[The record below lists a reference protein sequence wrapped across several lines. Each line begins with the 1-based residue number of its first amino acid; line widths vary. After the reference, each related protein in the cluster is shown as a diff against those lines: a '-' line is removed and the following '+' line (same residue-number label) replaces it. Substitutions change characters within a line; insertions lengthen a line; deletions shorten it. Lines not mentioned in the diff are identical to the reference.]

1 MSNEE
6 KNFSKNSINWY
17 PGHMV
22 KAKREIKEKIDL
34 IDIVYEVIDARMPI
48 SSRIPL
54 DDLIENKKRIVVV
67 TKYDLCDKAKTDKYL
82 DEIKKEYPVLVYDLK
97 NTNQK
102 DINNL
107 INLTN
112 DSLKEINETRRK
124 KGLKPRIFRAL
135 VVGAPNVGKST
146 LINRIRGKNVL
157 ETGNRA
163 GVTKGLSWIRIGN
176 TIELMDTPGILYPKI
191 TSPEVGLNL
200 ASFASINEDILNK
213 EEIATYILEVLFKNY
228 PDILNRRYNL
238 KERTEFSKIEILE
251 EIAKN
256 TNSYLKESEI
266 DYNRVYTIKA
276 GYKDTSTSMS
286 TGVSRQL
293 QSTVSYELS
302 LKNKNTT
309 YLQIGENIS
318 ENLYDGS
325 LVILKENGKAISE
338 NLENYLTIKIQNSSM
353 DIVDTI
359 SSDAPE
365 TYTITYTIEYKGYIN
380 SISNKIVI
388 RE

>member
-1 MSNEE
+1 MSL
-6 KNFSKNSINWY
+6 NWY
-17 PGHMV
+17 PGHMA
-22 KAKREIKEKIDL
+22 KTKREIKEKIDL

-67 TKYDLCDKAKTDKYL
+67 TKYDLCDKSKTDKYL
-82 DEIKKEYPVLVYDLK
+82 KEIKKEYPVLVYDLK

-238 KERTEFSKIEILE
+238 QERAEFSKIEILE

-256 TNSYLKESEI
+256 TNSYQKGLEI
-266 DYNRVYTIKA
+266 DYDRVYTIIIN
-276 GYKDTSTSMS
+276 D
-286 TGVSRQL
+286 
-293 QSTVSYELS
+293 
-302 LKNKNTT
+302 
-309 YLQIGENIS
+309 
-318 ENLYDGS
+318 
-325 LVILKENGKAISE
+325 LKEGRIRN
-338 NLENYLTIKIQNSSM
+338 
-353 DIVDTI
+353 
-359 SSDAPE
+359 
-365 TYTITYTIEYKGYIN
+365 ITFD
-380 SISNKIVI
+380 
-388 RE
+388 

>member
-1 MSNEE
+1 MSNFDNVNGYDN
-6 KNFSKNSINWY
+6 KKTINWY
-17 PGHMV
+17 PGHMA
-22 KAKREIKEKIDL
+22 KAKREIKEKLDL
-34 IDIVYEVIDARMPI
+34 IDIVYEVIDARLPI

-67 TKYDLCDKAKTDKYL
+67 TKYDLCDKLKTDKYL
-82 DEIKKEYPVLVYDLK
+82 NEIKKEYPVLVYDLK

-107 INLTN
+107 ISLTN

-124 KGLKPRIFRAL
+124 KGLKPRVFRAL

-146 LINRIRGKNVL
+146 LINRIRGKNIV

-213 EEIATYILEVLFKNY
+213 EEIATYILEILFKNY

-238 KERTEFSKIEILE
+238 KNRSEFSKIEILE

-256 TNSYLKESEI
+256 TNSYQKGLEF
-266 DYNRVYTIKA
+266 DYDRVYTIIIN
-276 GYKDTSTSMS
+276 D
-286 TGVSRQL
+286 
-293 QSTVSYELS
+293 
-302 LKNKNTT
+302 
-309 YLQIGENIS
+309 
-318 ENLYDGS
+318 
-325 LVILKENGKAISE
+325 LKEGR
-338 NLENYLTIKIQNSSM
+338 IKN
-353 DIVDTI
+353 
-359 SSDAPE
+359 
-365 TYTITYTIEYKGYIN
+365 ITFD
-380 SISNKIVI
+380 
-388 RE
+388 

>member
-1 MSNEE
+1 MDMYQKRKIRAEKKNNNQEE
-6 KNFSKNSINWY
+6 KLPKVVLNWY
-17 PGHMV
+17 PGHMA
-22 KAKREIKEKIDL
+22 KAKREIKEKMDL
-34 IDIVYEVIDARMPI
+34 IDIVYEVIDARIPI

-67 TKYDLCDKAKTDKYL
+67 TKYDLCDKLKTDKYL
-82 DEIKKEYPVLVYDLK
+82 DEIKTEYPVLVYDLK

-112 DSLKEINETRRK
+112 DALKEINETRRK

-256 TNSYLKESEI
+256 TNSYQKGLEF
-266 DYNRVYTIKA
+266 DYDRVYTIIIN
-276 GYKDTSTSMS
+276 D
-286 TGVSRQL
+286 
-293 QSTVSYELS
+293 
-302 LKNKNTT
+302 
-309 YLQIGENIS
+309 
-318 ENLYDGS
+318 
-325 LVILKENGKAISE
+325 LKEGR
-338 NLENYLTIKIQNSSM
+338 IKN
-353 DIVDTI
+353 
-359 SSDAPE
+359 
-365 TYTITYTIEYKGYIN
+365 ITFD
-380 SISNKIVI
+380 
-388 RE
+388 

>member
-191 TSPEVGLNL
+191 TSPEVGFNL

-266 DYNRVYTIKA
+266 DYNRVYTIIMN
-276 GYKDTSTSMS
+276 D
-286 TGVSRQL
+286 
-293 QSTVSYELS
+293 
-302 LKNKNTT
+302 
-309 YLQIGENIS
+309 
-318 ENLYDGS
+318 
-325 LVILKENGKAISE
+325 LKEGRIN
-338 NLENYLTIKIQNSSM
+338 N
-353 DIVDTI
+353 
-359 SSDAPE
+359 
-365 TYTITYTIEYKGYIN
+365 ITLD
-380 SISNKIVI
+380 
-388 RE
+388 

>member
-1 MSNEE
+1 MDMYQKRKIRAEKKNNNQEE
-6 KNFSKNSINWY
+6 KLTKVVLNWY

-124 KGLKPRIFRAL
+124 KGLKPRIFRSL

-266 DYNRVYTIKA
+266 DYNRVYTIIMN
-276 GYKDTSTSMS
+276 D
-286 TGVSRQL
+286 
-293 QSTVSYELS
+293 
-302 LKNKNTT
+302 
-309 YLQIGENIS
+309 
-318 ENLYDGS
+318 
-325 LVILKENGKAISE
+325 LKEGRIN
-338 NLENYLTIKIQNSSM
+338 N
-353 DIVDTI
+353 
-359 SSDAPE
+359 
-365 TYTITYTIEYKGYIN
+365 ITLD
-380 SISNKIVI
+380 
-388 RE
+388 

>member
-1 MSNEE
+1 MYQKRKIRAE
-6 KNFSKNSINWY
+6 KKNDDNQKSFSKVSISWY

-67 TKYDLCDKAKTDKYL
+67 TKYDLCDKSKTDKYL
-82 DEIKKEYPVLVYDLK
+82 NEIKKEYPVLVYDLK

-191 TSPEVGLNL
+191 TSLEIGLNL

-256 TNSYLKESEI
+256 TNSYQKGLEF
-266 DYNRVYTIKA
+266 DYDRVYTIIIN
-276 GYKDTSTSMS
+276 D
-286 TGVSRQL
+286 
-293 QSTVSYELS
+293 
-302 LKNKNTT
+302 
-309 YLQIGENIS
+309 
-318 ENLYDGS
+318 
-325 LVILKENGKAISE
+325 LKEGRIRN
-338 NLENYLTIKIQNSSM
+338 
-353 DIVDTI
+353 
-359 SSDAPE
+359 
-365 TYTITYTIEYKGYIN
+365 ITFD
-380 SISNKIVI
+380 
-388 RE
+388 

>member
-1 MSNEE
+1 MYQKRKIRAE
-6 KNFSKNSINWY
+6 KKNDDNQKSFSKVSISWY

-191 TSPEVGLNL
+191 TSLEIGLNL

-256 TNSYLKESEI
+256 TNSYQKGLEF
-266 DYNRVYTIKA
+266 DYDRVYTIIIN
-276 GYKDTSTSMS
+276 D
-286 TGVSRQL
+286 
-293 QSTVSYELS
+293 
-302 LKNKNTT
+302 
-309 YLQIGENIS
+309 
-318 ENLYDGS
+318 
-325 LVILKENGKAISE
+325 LKEGRIRN
-338 NLENYLTIKIQNSSM
+338 
-353 DIVDTI
+353 
-359 SSDAPE
+359 
-365 TYTITYTIEYKGYIN
+365 ITFD
-380 SISNKIVI
+380 
-388 RE
+388 

>member
-1 MSNEE
+1 MSKDNNREVFP
-6 KNFSKNSINWY
+6 KTIINWY

-54 DDLIENKKRIVVV
+54 DDLIENKKRIVIV

-266 DYNRVYTIKA
+266 DYNRVYTIIMN
-276 GYKDTSTSMS
+276 D
-286 TGVSRQL
+286 
-293 QSTVSYELS
+293 
-302 LKNKNTT
+302 
-309 YLQIGENIS
+309 
-318 ENLYDGS
+318 
-325 LVILKENGKAISE
+325 LKEGRIN
-338 NLENYLTIKIQNSSM
+338 N
-353 DIVDTI
+353 
-359 SSDAPE
+359 
-365 TYTITYTIEYKGYIN
+365 ITLD
-380 SISNKIVI
+380 
-388 RE
+388 

>member
-67 TKYDLCDKAKTDKYL
+67 TKYDLCDKLKTDKYL

-107 INLTN
+107 ISLTN

-213 EEIATYILEVLFKNY
+213 EEIATYILEILFKNY

-256 TNSYLKESEI
+256 TNSYQKGLEI
-266 DYNRVYTIKA
+266 DYDRVYIIIIN
-276 GYKDTSTSMS
+276 D
-286 TGVSRQL
+286 
-293 QSTVSYELS
+293 
-302 LKNKNTT
+302 
-309 YLQIGENIS
+309 
-318 ENLYDGS
+318 
-325 LVILKENGKAISE
+325 LKEGR
-338 NLENYLTIKIQNSSM
+338 IKN
-353 DIVDTI
+353 
-359 SSDAPE
+359 
-365 TYTITYTIEYKGYIN
+365 ITFD
-380 SISNKIVI
+380 
-388 RE
+388 

>member
-1 MSNEE
+1 MSKDNNREVFP
-6 KNFSKNSINWY
+6 KTIINWY

-266 DYNRVYTIKA
+266 DYNRVYTIIMN
-276 GYKDTSTSMS
+276 D
-286 TGVSRQL
+286 
-293 QSTVSYELS
+293 
-302 LKNKNTT
+302 
-309 YLQIGENIS
+309 
-318 ENLYDGS
+318 
-325 LVILKENGKAISE
+325 LKEGRIN
-338 NLENYLTIKIQNSSM
+338 N
-353 DIVDTI
+353 
-359 SSDAPE
+359 
-365 TYTITYTIEYKGYIN
+365 ITLD
-380 SISNKIVI
+380 
-388 RE
+388 

>member
-6 KNFSKNSINWY
+6 TSFSKTSINWY

-266 DYNRVYTIKA
+266 DYNRVYTIIMN
-276 GYKDTSTSMS
+276 D
-286 TGVSRQL
+286 
-293 QSTVSYELS
+293 
-302 LKNKNTT
+302 
-309 YLQIGENIS
+309 
-318 ENLYDGS
+318 
-325 LVILKENGKAISE
+325 LKEGRIN
-338 NLENYLTIKIQNSSM
+338 N
-353 DIVDTI
+353 
-359 SSDAPE
+359 
-365 TYTITYTIEYKGYIN
+365 ITLD
-380 SISNKIVI
+380 
-388 RE
+388 

>member
-1 MSNEE
+1 MYQKRKRREQK
-6 KNFSKNSINWY
+6 KNDDNQKSFSKVSISWY

-67 TKYDLCDKAKTDKYL
+67 AKYDLCDKLKTDKYL

-97 NTNQK
+97 NTKQK

-256 TNSYLKESEI
+256 TNSYQKGLEI
-266 DYNRVYTIKA
+266 DYDRVYTIIIN
-276 GYKDTSTSMS
+276 D
-286 TGVSRQL
+286 
-293 QSTVSYELS
+293 
-302 LKNKNTT
+302 
-309 YLQIGENIS
+309 
-318 ENLYDGS
+318 
-325 LVILKENGKAISE
+325 LKEGR
-338 NLENYLTIKIQNSSM
+338 IKN
-353 DIVDTI
+353 
-359 SSDAPE
+359 
-365 TYTITYTIEYKGYIN
+365 ITFD
-380 SISNKIVI
+380 
-388 RE
+388 

>member
-6 KNFSKNSINWY
+6 KNFSKTSINWY

-191 TSPEVGLNL
+191 TSLEIGLNL

-213 EEIATYILEVLFKNY
+213 EEIATYILEILFKNY

-266 DYNRVYTIKA
+266 DYNRVYTIIMN
-276 GYKDTSTSMS
+276 D
-286 TGVSRQL
+286 
-293 QSTVSYELS
+293 
-302 LKNKNTT
+302 
-309 YLQIGENIS
+309 
-318 ENLYDGS
+318 
-325 LVILKENGKAISE
+325 LKEGRIN
-338 NLENYLTIKIQNSSM
+338 N
-353 DIVDTI
+353 
-359 SSDAPE
+359 
-365 TYTITYTIEYKGYIN
+365 ITLD
-380 SISNKIVI
+380 
-388 RE
+388 

>member
-1 MSNEE
+1 MDMYQKRKIRAEKKNNNQEE
-6 KNFSKNSINWY
+6 KLTKVVLNWY
-17 PGHMV
+17 PGHMA
-22 KAKREIKEKIDL
+22 KAKREIKEKLDL
-34 IDIVYEVIDARMPI
+34 IDIVYEVIDARLPI

-67 TKYDLCDKAKTDKYL
+67 TKYDLCDKLKTDKYL

-213 EEIATYILEVLFKNY
+213 EEIATYILEILFKNY

-238 KERTEFSKIEILE
+238 KNRSEFSKIEILE

-256 TNSYLKESEI
+256 TNSYQKGLEF
-266 DYNRVYTIKA
+266 DYDRVYTIIIN
-276 GYKDTSTSMS
+276 D
-286 TGVSRQL
+286 
-293 QSTVSYELS
+293 
-302 LKNKNTT
+302 
-309 YLQIGENIS
+309 
-318 ENLYDGS
+318 
-325 LVILKENGKAISE
+325 LKEGR
-338 NLENYLTIKIQNSSM
+338 IKN
-353 DIVDTI
+353 
-359 SSDAPE
+359 
-365 TYTITYTIEYKGYIN
+365 ITFD
-380 SISNKIVI
+380 
-388 RE
+388 

>member
-1 MSNEE
+1 MSNFDNVNGYDN
-6 KNFSKNSINWY
+6 KKTINWY
-17 PGHMV
+17 PGHMA
-22 KAKREIKEKIDL
+22 KAKREIKEKLDL
-34 IDIVYEVIDARMPI
+34 IDIVYEVIDARLPI

-67 TKYDLCDKAKTDKYL
+67 TKYDLCDKLKTDKYL

-213 EEIATYILEVLFKNY
+213 EEIATYILEILFKNY

-238 KERTEFSKIEILE
+238 KNRSEFSKIEILE

-256 TNSYLKESEI
+256 TNSYQKGLEF
-266 DYNRVYTIKA
+266 DYDRVYTIIIN
-276 GYKDTSTSMS
+276 D
-286 TGVSRQL
+286 
-293 QSTVSYELS
+293 
-302 LKNKNTT
+302 
-309 YLQIGENIS
+309 
-318 ENLYDGS
+318 
-325 LVILKENGKAISE
+325 LKEGR
-338 NLENYLTIKIQNSSM
+338 IKN
-353 DIVDTI
+353 
-359 SSDAPE
+359 
-365 TYTITYTIEYKGYIN
+365 ITFD
-380 SISNKIVI
+380 
-388 RE
+388 

>member
-1 MSNEE
+1 MDMYQKRKIRAE
-6 KNFSKNSINWY
+6 KKNDDSQKSFSKVSISWY

-22 KAKREIKEKIDL
+22 KVRSEIKEKIDL

-256 TNSYLKESEI
+256 TNSYQKGLEI
-266 DYNRVYTIKA
+266 DYDRVYTIIIN
-276 GYKDTSTSMS
+276 D
-286 TGVSRQL
+286 
-293 QSTVSYELS
+293 
-302 LKNKNTT
+302 
-309 YLQIGENIS
+309 
-318 ENLYDGS
+318 
-325 LVILKENGKAISE
+325 LKEGR
-338 NLENYLTIKIQNSSM
+338 IKN
-353 DIVDTI
+353 
-359 SSDAPE
+359 
-365 TYTITYTIEYKGYIN
+365 ITFD
-380 SISNKIVI
+380 
-388 RE
+388 

>member
-6 KNFSKNSINWY
+6 KNFSKTSINWY

-67 TKYDLCDKAKTDKYL
+67 TKYDLCDKSKTDKYL
-82 DEIKKEYPVLVYDLK
+82 KEIKKEYPVLVYDLK

-256 TNSYLKESEI
+256 TNSYQKGLEI
-266 DYNRVYTIKA
+266 DYDRVYTIIIN
-276 GYKDTSTSMS
+276 D
-286 TGVSRQL
+286 
-293 QSTVSYELS
+293 
-302 LKNKNTT
+302 
-309 YLQIGENIS
+309 
-318 ENLYDGS
+318 
-325 LVILKENGKAISE
+325 LKEGR
-338 NLENYLTIKIQNSSM
+338 IKN
-353 DIVDTI
+353 
-359 SSDAPE
+359 
-365 TYTITYTIEYKGYIN
+365 ITFD
-380 SISNKIVI
+380 
-388 RE
+388 

>member
-1 MSNEE
+1 MDMYQKRKIRAE
-6 KNFSKNSINWY
+6 KKNDDNQKSFSKVSISWY

-256 TNSYLKESEI
+256 TNSYQKGLEI
-266 DYNRVYTIKA
+266 DYDRVYTIIIN
-276 GYKDTSTSMS
+276 D
-286 TGVSRQL
+286 
-293 QSTVSYELS
+293 
-302 LKNKNTT
+302 
-309 YLQIGENIS
+309 
-318 ENLYDGS
+318 
-325 LVILKENGKAISE
+325 LKEGR
-338 NLENYLTIKIQNSSM
+338 IKN
-353 DIVDTI
+353 
-359 SSDAPE
+359 
-365 TYTITYTIEYKGYIN
+365 ITFD
-380 SISNKIVI
+380 
-388 RE
+388 

>member
-6 KNFSKNSINWY
+6 KNFSKTSINWY

-34 IDIVYEVIDARMPI
+34 IDIVYAVIDARMPI

-97 NTNQK
+97 NTNQN

-213 EEIATYILEVLFKNY
+213 EEIATYILEILFKNY

-238 KERTEFSKIEILE
+238 KNRSEFSKIEILE

-266 DYNRVYTIKA
+266 DYNRVYTIIMN
-276 GYKDTSTSMS
+276 D
-286 TGVSRQL
+286 
-293 QSTVSYELS
+293 
-302 LKNKNTT
+302 
-309 YLQIGENIS
+309 
-318 ENLYDGS
+318 
-325 LVILKENGKAISE
+325 LKEGRIN
-338 NLENYLTIKIQNSSM
+338 N
-353 DIVDTI
+353 
-359 SSDAPE
+359 
-365 TYTITYTIEYKGYIN
+365 ITLD
-380 SISNKIVI
+380 
-388 RE
+388 

>member
-1 MSNEE
+1 MYQKRKIRAEKKNNNQEE
-6 KNFSKNSINWY
+6 KLTKVVLNWY

-266 DYNRVYTIKA
+266 DYNRVYTIIMN
-276 GYKDTSTSMS
+276 D
-286 TGVSRQL
+286 
-293 QSTVSYELS
+293 
-302 LKNKNTT
+302 
-309 YLQIGENIS
+309 
-318 ENLYDGS
+318 
-325 LVILKENGKAISE
+325 LKEGRIN
-338 NLENYLTIKIQNSSM
+338 N
-353 DIVDTI
+353 
-359 SSDAPE
+359 
-365 TYTITYTIEYKGYIN
+365 ITLD
-380 SISNKIVI
+380 
-388 RE
+388 